1 MSTDR
6 EILNPPDLAPPVGFA
21 HAIATRG
28 GRTVWLAGQN
38 GTDVTGAIVA
48 PGDLV
53 AQLDLA
59 LANLVI
65 ALRAAGG
72 EPTDLVQLRIYV
84 TDLDAYRSRRRDLG
98 PVWRRHFGRFYP
110 TMTLLGVSGFFDPE
124 AQVEVDGVAVVGA
137 GDPAQ

>member
-1 MSTDR
+1 MNEDR
-6 EILNPPDLAPPVGFA
+6 AIINPPELAPPVGFS

-28 GRTVWLAGQN
+28 GRAVWLAGQN
-38 GTDVTGAIVA
+38 GTDVSGAIVT

-59 LANLVI
+59 LANLLI

-84 TDLDAYRSRRRDLG
+84 TDLDAYRTRRSELG
-98 PVWRRHFGRFYP
+98 PVWRQHFERFYP
-110 TMTLLGVSGFFDPE
+110 PMTLLGVTGFFDSD
-124 AQVEVDGVAVVGA
+124 ALVEVDGVAVVTQDRA
-137 GDPAQ
+137 